1 MKHLA
6 FLLQPPALPPAA
18 RHAALRSLLDLC
30 AVWASGRQ
38 TALSRLIHEH
48 ARAHFAAGAA
58 TAPLGFDGRPVS
70 PAGAALAGGMTI
82 DAMDAHDGYREAKG
96 HAGCGLLP
104 ALTSAWLAESLDF
117 DPDLFLQR
125 LVAGYEIG
133 CRLGAF
139 QHRTLPDYH
148 SSGSWVAVAVAGML
162 APLLGC
168 DAGRLAHA
176 LGIAEYHGP
185 RAPMMRLIDHPT
197 MLKDSSGWGSMAGV
211 CAAYLARDGFTG
223 GPAELPRQAEATGV
237 FDDLGRTWLIEAQYF
252 KPWPVCR
259 WAQPAVQAALQVR
272 ERVGARR
279 IAALEVFTFREAV
292 RLAGAAPATTEEAQ
306 YAIAFPVACALL
318 HGDIAPHHVDGGG
331 LRDADVLALAER
343 LRLSPDPACEAAFPG
358 RRKAR
363 LVARLITGEVL
374 ETDYVEAAGDPER
387 PLDDADLEAKAR
399 RFVEP
404 ALGAVAA
411 EALVAQVDLSR
422 DRLDLAGL
430 LALLASGG
438 AAPCAAAVAE

>member
-1 MKHLA
+1 MRHLE
-6 FLLQPPALPPAA
+6 FLLNPPPLPAAA
-18 RHAALRSLLDLC
+18 RHAVLRSLLDLC

-38 TALSRLIHEH
+38 TVLSKLVHEH
-48 ARAHFAAGAA
+48 ARSHFGAGAVA
-58 TAPLGFDGRPVS
+58 APLGFDGRAVS

-104 ALTSAWLAESLDF
+104 ALAAVWRAESLGADA
-117 DPDLFLQR
+117 DLFLQR
-125 LVAGYEIG
+125 LAAGYEIG

-148 SSGSWVAVAVAGML
+148 SSGSWVSVAAAGML

-168 DAGRLAHA
+168 DADRLAHA

-197 MLKDSSGWGSMAGV
+197 MLKDSSGWGALAGV
-211 CAAYLARDGFTG
+211 SAAYLARDGFTG
-223 GPAELPRQAEATGV
+223 GPAELPGLAEAAGV
-237 FDDLGRTWLIEAQYF
+237 FDDLGRRWLIEAQYF

-259 WAQPAVQAALQVR
+259 WAQPAVQGALEIR
-272 ERVGARR
+272 ARAGGAPV
-279 IAALEVFTFREAV
+279 AELEVFTFREAV

-306 YAIAFPVACALL
+306 YAIAFPVACALV
-318 HGDIAPHHVDGGG
+318 HGEIAPPHVDGAG
-331 LRDADVLALAER
+331 LRDAAVLQLAER
-343 LRLSPDPACEAAFPG
+343 LRLWPDPACDAAFPA

-363 LVARLITGEVL
+363 LVARLTTGEVL
-374 ETDYVEAAGDPER
+374 ETDYIEAAGDPER
-387 PLDDADLEAKAR
+387 PLPDAELEAKAR
-399 RFVEP
+399 RFAEP
-404 ALGAVAA
+404 VLGAAAA
-411 EALVAQVDLSR
+411 EALVAQVDLR
-422 DRLDLAGL
+422 GDRLDLVGL

-438 AAPCAAAVAE
+438 AVPRAVAVAE